1 MAHYN
6 NIINEINRY
15 NFIYEDTKQKI
26 EYNLPHNEK
35 ILKEEQNFLNLRK
48 IYKNTPEFRD
58 YFNKWYDDGEEKYRD
73 KMINIK
79 RIHFDSLNIENSKNV
94 FIIDQDTETDE
105 KNDTIRAQNFNY
117 NEYKNLTHKE
127 QIDYQFEP
135 IKKKIKYMIN
145 HLNDDGYF
153 FMNFLGFDSK
163 IIKLIHL
170 LLLLFD
176 RVLIKR
182 PRLTYALFCFNY
194 NPIIYKDDFL
204 KLLVNIESLKIEPL
218 IDLEKLSKEIYN
230 RLFYLTEI
238 VNTIKTNNLKK
249 YYSIVY
255 KFHINNYIDI
265 QYANENNQ
273 LNSQL
278 EQDIY
283 NIININHLPIKNNYI
298 DSYILPI
305 EGNKLYNLIITNKL
319 NKCIQIGM
327 EYGITTIYI
336 LLGLN
341 KLKLKSNLIT
351 IDEYQKSR
359 WNNFGIKLVE
369 LNNLTKLYSFYEEPS
384 YIALPKLLEKD
395 TYNMVFINGWNTFD
409 YILLCIAYASIL
421 LDVDGFL
428 ILNNKYSSTVNKC
441 IKYIDNNYSNM
452 TKIETENELIIYKKN
467 NNNLREIDFFSDF

>member
-1 MAHYN
+1 
-6 NIINEINRY
+6 
-15 NFIYEDTKQKI
+15 
-26 EYNLPHNEK
+26 
-35 ILKEEQNFLNLRK
+35 
-48 IYKNTPEFRD
+48 
-58 YFNKWYDDGEEKYRD
+58 
-73 KMINIK
+73 
-79 RIHFDSLNIENSKNV
+79 
-94 FIIDQDTETDE
+94 
-105 KNDTIRAQNFNY
+105 
-117 NEYKNLTHKE
+117 
-127 QIDYQFEP
+127 
-135 IKKKIKYMIN
+135 
-145 HLNDDGYF
+145 
-153 FMNFLGFDSK
+153 
-163 IIKLIHL
+163 
-170 LLLLFD
+170 
-176 RVLIKR
+176 
-182 PRLTYALFCFNY
+182 
-194 NPIIYKDDFL
+194 
-204 KLLVNIESLKIEPL
+204 
-218 IDLEKLSKEIYN
+218 
-230 RLFYLTEI
+230 
-238 VNTIKTNNLKK
+238 
-249 YYSIVY
+249 
-255 KFHINNYIDI
+255 
-265 QYANENNQ
+265 

-305 EGNKLYNLIITNKL
+305 EGNQIYNLIITNRL